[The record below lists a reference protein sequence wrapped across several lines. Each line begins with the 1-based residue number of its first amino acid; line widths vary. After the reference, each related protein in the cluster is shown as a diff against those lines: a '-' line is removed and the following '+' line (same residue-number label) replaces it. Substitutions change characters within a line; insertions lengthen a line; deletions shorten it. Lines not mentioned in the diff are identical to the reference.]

1 MKETESNSRLVAL
14 MTILTAI
21 LVVLAGLNV
30 ARLWRIRTAPGDAA
44 LRREINQSS
53 REAERPPMQEVK
65 DR

>member
-30 ARLWRIRTAPGDAA
+30 ARLWRIRTAPGHHA
-44 LRREINQSS
+44 Q
-53 REAERPPMQEVK
+53 QVK
-65 DR
+65 DE